1 MAQEPMNTDSAAG
14 KPSSRGMKIGFL
26 LVGSPEKERV
36 YAVLAALPLLEGVST
51 VRLAWSDASQA
62 EFSGMSSFSASP
74 GELIDRLSDEL
85 LHLPGFQVQ
94 IQGVNR
100 VPYPV
105 LVFRAEPGVM
115 DRNAVRRRSTART
128 GLVQQEEARR
138 GTARIDRAQAG
149 TQPGRTGGAGVTPDP
164 EAASPETAASGET
177 PPETTWAPGLM
188 ASTVREPGFENVTP
202 RLHPA
207 ARPRPDPIEPV
218 VRSHYPRPSPV
229 DETGQSTPGAQGI
242 PDAREDDWLIDVSE
256 ETDESVPQ
264 DTETIGAVVLEPGE
278 LLEEDD
284 TAWLVLVSDSYP
296 DIEYP
301 EQPSERLH
309 TAVPGA
315 VRGAVRSR
323 RRRRPG
329 RSLPPNASLARLAP
343 GHRAGRCG
351 NGPSLPCLERSAP
364 IPGARMTR
372 ARVKRTILTV
382 QGQQLRLRVTPGAAI
397 TMRANRRPRR
407 TVPPPTQGDLKDHRT
422 QTQPRTR
429 ARIRVM
435 GWMRQKI
442 TVLERESRR
451 SLIAPTG
458 TM

>member
-1 MAQEPMNTDSAAG
+1 MNTDSAAG

-138 GTARIDRAQAG
+138 GTARIDRPQAG

-242 PDAREDDWLIDVSE
+242 PDAREDDWRIDVSE

-315 VRGAVRSR
+315 VRGAVEVSEEKAARQKFAAQRRPAASRARPPRRALWERAIIALFGEIGPDTQSANDQSAGEADDIDGTGTAATAQSDSR
-323 RRRRPG
+323 RGDHDEGEPTAEADGAAADSRG
-329 RSLPPNASLARLAP
+329 SEGPPNPDPTPDP
-343 GHRAGRCG
+343 GPDPG
-351 NGPSLPCLERSAP
+351 NGLDE
-364 IPGARMTR
+364 TE
-372 ARVKRTILTV
+372 
-382 QGQQLRLRVTPGAAI
+382 
-397 TMRANRRPRR
+397 
-407 TVPPPTQGDLKDHRT
+407 DH
-422 QTQPRTR
+422 
-429 ARIRVM
+429 
-435 GWMRQKI
+435 
-442 TVLERESRR
+442 S
-451 SLIAPTG
+451 S
-458 TM
+458 

>member
-85 LHLPGFQVQ
+85 LHLQGFQVQ

-242 PDAREDDWLIDVSE
+242 PDAWEDDWLIDVSE

-315 VRGAVRSR
+315 VRGAVEVSEEKAARQKFAAQ
-323 RRRRPG
+323 RRPG
-329 RSLPPNASLARLAP
+329 ATRSRPPRGALWERAIIALFGEIGPDTQSANDQSAGEADDIDGTGTAAPAQSDSRHDDHDEGEPTAEADGAAADSRGSEGPPNPDTTPYP
-343 GHRAGRCG
+343 GPDPG
-351 NGPSLPCLERSAP
+351 NGLDE
-364 IPGARMTR
+364 TE
-372 ARVKRTILTV
+372 
-382 QGQQLRLRVTPGAAI
+382 
-397 TMRANRRPRR
+397 
-407 TVPPPTQGDLKDHRT
+407 DH
-422 QTQPRTR
+422 
-429 ARIRVM
+429 
-435 GWMRQKI
+435 
-442 TVLERESRR
+442 S
-451 SLIAPTG
+451 S
-458 TM
+458 